1 MDAVTELN
9 GDSMRVGTLVEVETA
24 SGSYRGTLTQP
35 LDRSTDVELR
45 CAGHYLR
52 VERRSI
58 YRVRALGS
66 TGPPR

>member
-1 MDAVTELN
+1 MDAVIDLN
-9 GDSMRVGTLVEVETA
+9 ADSMQVGTLVEVETA
-24 SGSYRGTLTQP
+24 SGSYRGTLTRP
-35 LDRSTDVELR
+35 LDRGSDVELR

-58 YRVRALGS
+58 YRVRALGG